1 MTTTAGVSDRTW
13 TFKPSAKLE
22 AKANT
27 GVGVPAVVTTLK
39 FSANAIWPVTP
50 EAELVM
56 DGAAC
61 GDSSNWR
68 HHHAVSG
75 DRTPMLNKQAS
86 NQATDLHGTVG
97 VLGLQL
103 RDQLAP
109 VTGVQAQREGLR
121 QACVS
126 ESRRQGTV
134 RSSGPPV
141 LPRKPITSVDSTATS
156 DPTQPHTALVRRGWV
171 AVTGATLL
179 HVRHAVEE
187 GVVQQQLKHA
197 ASSTGSEA
205 RESVRHD
212 RASSTSHVVGDG
224 QHVAWP
230 RTTTLAQQL
239 APVRGA
245 HAPRDR

>member
-1 MTTTAGVSDRTW
+1 
-13 TFKPSAKLE
+13 
-22 AKANT
+22 
-27 GVGVPAVVTTLK
+27 
-39 FSANAIWPVTP
+39 
-50 EAELVM
+50 M

-75 DRTPMLNKQAS
+75 DRTPVLNKQS
-86 NQATDLHGTVG
+86 IKQAADLHGTVR

-103 RDQLAP
+103 RDQPAP

-121 QACVS
+121 QARVS

-205 RESVRHD
+205 REGVRHD
-212 RASSTSHVVGDG
+212 RASSTGHVVGDG

-230 RTTTLAQQL
+230 HTTTLAPRTVGACRRSTRTERQVVRACGDVHNANIDVYSALAATQRVRQL
-239 APVRGA
+239 DPGQGLVEAGKGGSSVSAP
-245 HAPRDR
+245 P